1 MMCFVRITAG
11 LFLLLCLFNCGDEM
25 KGFSIEREPVFG
37 FNKIIAGKE
46 VKMVDVFDEKL
57 SLIVSDSVRRNVQF
71 LSTKNGE
78 RLKVDNWFFDF
89 EKAIKYKKYYFL
101 HQLVDSSFYK
111 VIVVGRFF
119 TKYYGF
125 EQPWNQNK
133 SIYDC
138 ISDTMC
144 GSDLSLYRIDSI
156 GSRDFI
162 INPNSK
168 KVIKAFYK
176 KRLKGTYLR
185 NEILS
190 DEVVQDSKESGENF
204 NIHELELDEGMGI
217 YPSPAKGS
225 EVKITSDLLAFK
237 DASLSVFNL
246 SGSIIECQQHLSSKS
261 ITVNIEKLKSGSY
274 IAIVTSRGKRSCG
287 KFIVTK

>member
-1 MMCFVRITAG
+1 MMCFFKITAS
-11 LFLLLCLFNCGDEM
+11 LFLVLCLFNCGGEI
-25 KGFSIEREPVFG
+25 KEFSMQHEPVFG
-37 FNKIIAGKE
+37 FNKIISGKE

-71 LSTKNGE
+71 LSTENGE
-78 RLKVDNWFFDF
+78 RLIVDDWFFDF
-89 EKAIKYKKYYFL
+89 EKAVKYKKYYFL

-125 EQPWNQNK
+125 EQPWSQNK
-133 SIYDC
+133 SIYNC
-138 ISDTMC
+138 LSDTMC
-144 GSDLSLYRIDSI
+144 DSVLSLYRIDSL

-162 INPNSK
+162 INPDFK

-185 NEILS
+185 NEVLS
-190 DEVVQDSKESGENF
+190 DEVVQDSKERFEDF
-204 NIHELELDEGMGI
+204 NIHELELDEGMSI
-217 YPSPAKGS
+217 NPSPAIGS

-237 DASLSVFNL
+237 DASLSIFNL
-246 SGSIIECQQHLSSKS
+246 SGSKIECQQQLSRRS
-261 ITVNIEKLKSGSY
+261 ITVNIKRLKSGSY
-274 IAIVTSRGKRSCG
+274 YAIVTSRGKRSCG
-287 KFIVTK
+287 KFVVVK